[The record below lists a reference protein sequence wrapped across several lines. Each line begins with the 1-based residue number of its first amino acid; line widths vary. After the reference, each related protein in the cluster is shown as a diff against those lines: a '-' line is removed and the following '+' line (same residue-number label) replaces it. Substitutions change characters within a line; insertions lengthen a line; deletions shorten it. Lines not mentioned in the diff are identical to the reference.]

1 MYKQRLFDDTC
12 EFFYKAVMN
21 LSAKSIISH
30 PLSFLHLFSVH
41 FEPLSL
47 GQWNQNGQ
55 KKSARKYWKMKN
67 NLLYG

>member
-1 MYKQRLFDDTC
+1 
-12 EFFYKAVMN
+12 MN

-30 PLSFLHLFSVH
+30 SLSFLYLFPVH

-47 GQWNQNGQ
+47 GQWDQNGQ